1 MPEPNVHNRT
11 LKLLAD
17 KAIAVGLFLAKVV
30 TLVSLWIADALLWVM
45 LVTRSNE
52 RRYRPT
58 KRVSWPK
65 GLKRRLMRRQDNTCA
80 YCGYRRIAASLDIDH
95 MIPVVKGGSNDES
108 NLQVICRSCNQRKG
122 DQTDQEFRAR
132 YARLVPSTSLTPPN
146 RRVSQSE
153 FREETRLSLPTASAQ
168 QFRRSRFITKSEK
181 VRTGSVIVGIV
192 TAILALMVLSSLGAQ
207 AFFLLLPSLILGA
220 LAGGSVYYRGY
231 VTSAMIEDDEPV

>member
-1 MPEPNVHNRT
+1 MLEPNFRNRT
-11 LKLLAD
+11 LKPLAD
-17 KAIAVGLFLAKVV
+17 KAVVVGLFLAKVA

-65 GLKRRLMRRQDNTCA
+65 GLKRRLMRLQDNTCA

-108 NLQVICRSCNQRKG
+108 NLQVICRLCNQRKG
-122 DQTDQEFRAR
+122 DQTDREFRER
-132 YARLVPSTSLTPPN
+132 YSRLIPLTPLTPP
-146 RRVSQSE
+146 RRRISQSE
-153 FREETRLSLPTASAQ
+153 FREETRLTLPTASAQ
-168 QFRRSRFITKSEK
+168 QFRRARFITKREK
-181 VRTGSVIVGIV
+181 VRTGCFIVGAG
-192 TAILALMVLSSLGAQ
+192 TAFLVLMVLASLGAEGLL
-207 AFFLLLPSLILGA
+207 LLLPSVSLGA

-231 VTSAMIEDDEPV
+231 VTGAMIEEDEEK